1 MVKRGIEHKPSCQDL
16 GESSDSAFQ
25 EEIETSISMCQHV
38 GKSVSLADIKRQLKS
53 NRRIGACD
61 KKVPTPCT
69 APADGEESV
78 PSGAQLPHG
87 VWLCMQCGH
96 QGCARHATQHFNTP
110 RSDSHTLAVNAAA
123 DWGVWCFTCNE
134 KVSLKSNKKLHE
146 AVQFVKKKQ
155 GTLRPGA
162 TPSKEDTPPPKSSK
176 GASAKEKQ
184 AQADR
189 DNESLPKVKGLINLG
204 NSCYLNSVLQCL
216 SQCHYLTHY
225 LDISSRSGRKVTVS
239 ADGETMELVLPEG
252 GPITASLCDFL
263 KQMHITGTGST
274 VSPSHLLRKIALKVP
289 QFVGCD
295 QQDAH
300 ELLRALMEQAR
311 LEDLRR
317 HQKQILLGLG
327 LPAKADPKE
336 VPDDMKARA
345 KALGRQVSHT
355 TIDSIFSGQLVSLV
369 VCQACMARTHRMEP
383 FLDLSLPVAED
394 KPTRPRKLCGTGADD
409 EDSGEYVLTPS
420 KATGSGRPSKHAL
433 KKERK
438 AARRAKKHGPAAAE
452 ADGTG
457 PDPAPEPERQPASDS
472 GQELDKQS
480 DVAHAEG
487 ESDADE
493 EDNGDTGPIIFSLL
507 SELDPP
513 PASVSGESTED
524 ELNEPPA
531 SVSPDPPADEPPAS
545 LSPDPPADEPPAS
558 VSPDPPADLA
568 AEELSERLSALIVD
582 RAGAAAAADSCGD
595 EPGPLTA
602 NGRAPSPVEP
612 DAAPAG
618 RVPLVGGDA
627 RRVPVDKEDPG
638 GAGDAARGQ
647 ADGGDGEGVDKAANG
662 APETAGAAE
671 VGEKQSSVPAENCGE
686 GVEAREN
693 GLGAPND
700 HCGQA
705 AEEAPREGQS
715 PSPGEVPGGG
725 GPTEAAANGQSL
737 AAGAAD
743 LGDPQSAPNGGTCA
757 PTESAPAEGTG
768 TGEEDPSPAASA
780 SDGPPPPLSRC
791 EWLSRALTTLA
802 PRYQA
807 AAGECSLLTCLNQY
821 TAPELLTGN
830 NKFGC
835 DNCTELRNK
844 RLTAAEKAAEKKLGT
859 VYSNASKQLLIYS
872 PPPVLTIHLKRF
884 EVCSFSLR
892 KVNRHVQFGERLD
905 LAPFCSSISQDLPQM
920 RAGQRR
926 VLYSLF
932 GVVEHSGRLTSGH
945 YTAYVRV
952 RRRHDQLTVNPAR
965 LTTLVTDAFAVA
977 CERAR
982 QRAEQTRPETTDGP
996 SPVRPAEE
1004 DRGEGEGGDDAALP
1018 QEPQMDQQ
1026 QPGPEPETEPEPQPE
1041 AGRWFYVSDTHVTEV
1056 TLDKV
1061 LKAQAYMLFYER
1073 IV

>member
-1 MVKRGIEHKPSCQDL
+1 MGLPNN
-16 GESSDSAFQ
+16 G
-25 EEIETSISMCQHV
+25 ISMCQHV

-69 APADGEESV
+69 APADGEEQSV

-162 TPSKEDTPPPKSSK
+162 TPSKEDTPSPKSSK

-184 AQADR
+184 AQADC
-189 DNESLPKVKGLINLG
+189 DNESLPKVKGLINLC
-204 NSCYLNSVLQCL
+204 NSCYLSSVLQCL

-239 ADGETMELVLPEG
+239 ANGETMKLVLPEG

-263 KQMHITGTGST
+263 KKMHITGTGST
-274 VSPSHLLRKIALKVP
+274 
-289 QFVGCD
+289 
-295 QQDAH
+295 DAH
-300 ELLRALMEQAR
+300 ELLRALIEQAR

-369 VCQACMARTHRMEP
+369 VCQACMACTHRMEP
-383 FLDLSLPVAED
+383 FLDLSLPAAED
-394 KPTRPRKLCGTGADD
+394 
-409 EDSGEYVLTPS
+409 
-420 KATGSGRPSKHAL
+420 
-433 KKERK
+433 
-438 AARRAKKHGPAAAE
+438 
-452 ADGTG
+452 
-457 PDPAPEPERQPASDS
+457 
-472 GQELDKQS
+472 
-480 DVAHAEG
+480 
-487 ESDADE
+487 
-493 EDNGDTGPIIFSLL
+493 IIFSLL

-545 LSPDPPADEPPAS
+545 VSPDPPADEPPAS

-582 RAGAAAAADSCGD
+582 RGRCG
-595 EPGPLTA
+595 LVW
-602 NGRAPSPVEP
+602 GRAG
-612 DAAPAG
+612 PA
-618 RVPLVGGDA
+618 D
-627 RRVPVDKEDPG
+627 
-638 GAGDAARGQ
+638 
-647 ADGGDGEGVDKAANG
+647 
-662 APETAGAAE
+662 
-671 VGEKQSSVPAENCGE
+671 
-686 GVEAREN
+686 
-693 GLGAPND
+693 
-700 HCGQA
+700 
-705 AEEAPREGQS
+705 AEEALREGQS
-715 PSPGEVPGGG
+715 PSPGEVPGGV
-725 GPTEAAANGQSL
+725 PTEAVANGQSST
-737 AAGAAD
+737 AGVAD
-743 LGDPQSAPNGGTCA
+743 GGELQSAPNGGTCA

-768 TGEEDPSPAASA
+768 TPSPAADP

-892 KVNRHVQFGERLD
+892 KVNRHVQFGVRLD

-1004 DRGEGEGGDDAALP
+1004 GREDGEGEDPAAAP
-1018 QEPQMDQQ
+1018 QESQTDQK
-1026 QPGPEPETEPEPQPE
+1026 QPAPEPETEPEPQPE